1 MSIKRV
7 LVIGPGQMGAG
18 IAQVIAQSGI
28 KVVLQGYDLDDAKL
42 GLAKITKTLE
52 KGVARGKMTEENKE
66 KALKNIT
73 IVGEWNL
80 ANCDVDL
87 AIEAVPENK
96 QLKEGIFK
104 KLDELCPAHTIL
116 ATNTSSLAVVALGA
130 LTKRPEK
137 VIGMHFFSPVH
148 IMKLVEVIVSL
159 ATDQETVDTVMELA
173 IEIGKTP
180 VKMNDYPGF
189 VGNRIMIPM
198 LNEAIFTLYE
208 GVADKETI
216 DDVAKIGFNHPMG
229 PLRLC
234 DAIGNDTVLSIME
247 VLYEG
252 FGDSKYRPCPLLRK
266 MVEAGYLGKKSGR
279 GFYDDYRK

>member
-18 IAQVIAQSGI
+18 IAQVMAQSGI
-28 KVVLQGYDLDDAKL
+28 NVVLQGYDMNDAKN
-42 GLAKITKTLE
+42 GLARITKTLA

-66 KALKNIT
+66 KALNNIT
-73 IVGEWNL
+73 IVGEWNS

-130 LTKRPEK
+130 ITKRPEK

-159 ATDQETVDTVMELA
+159 ATNEETISTIMQLA
-173 IEIGKTP
+173 TDIGKTP
-180 VKMNDYPGF
+180 VRMNDYPGF

-216 DDVAKIGFNHPMG
+216 DNVAKIGFNHPIG

-234 DAIGNDTVLSIME
+234 DAIGNDTVLAIME
-247 VLYEG
+247 VLHEG

-279 GFYDDYRK
+279 GFYNDYK

>member
-28 KVVLQGYDLDDAKL
+28 NVVLQGYDMNDAKN
-42 GLAKITKTLE
+42 GLARITKTLA

-73 IVGEWNL
+73 IAGEWNSV
-80 ANCDVDL
+80 NCDVDL

-104 KLDELCPAHTIL
+104 KLDELCPTHTIL

-130 LTKRPEK
+130 ITKRPEK

-159 ATDQETVDTVMELA
+159 ATNKETISTTMKLA
-173 IEIGKTP
+173 TDIGKTP

-216 DDVAKIGFNHPMG
+216 DDVAKIGFNHPIG

-234 DAIGNDTVLSIME
+234 DAIGNDTVLAIME
-247 VLYEG
+247 VLHEG

-279 GFYDDYRK
+279 GFYNDYK

>member
-28 KVVLQGYDLDDAKL
+28 EVVLQGYDMDDAKN

-52 KGVARGKMTEENKE
+52 KGVARGKMSEENKE
-66 KALKNIT
+66 KALKSIT

-96 QLKEGIFK
+96 QLKEDIFK
-104 KLDELCPAHTIL
+104 KLDELCPEHTIL

-137 VIGMHFFSPVH
+137 VVGMHFFSPVH

-159 ATDQETVDTVMELA
+159 ATNEETLNAVMKLA
-173 IEIGKTP
+173 TDIGKTP

-198 LNEAIFTLYE
+198 LNEAIFTLHE

-216 DDVAKIGFNHPMG
+216 DEVAKIGFNHPIG

-234 DAIGNDTVLSIME
+234 DAIGNDTVLAIME

-279 GFYDDYRK
+279 GFYNDYRK